1 MMTSVV
7 LLLLVACVC
16 LIQATYQDHDQAQD
30 MKRMTISGQIS
41 DHQREAILSI
51 IQKLRDQVEYN
62 NK

>member
-7 LLLLVACVC
+7 LLLLLACVC
-16 LIQATYQDHDQAQD
+16 LIQVTYQEQAQD

-41 DHQREAILSI
+41 DHQREAILII